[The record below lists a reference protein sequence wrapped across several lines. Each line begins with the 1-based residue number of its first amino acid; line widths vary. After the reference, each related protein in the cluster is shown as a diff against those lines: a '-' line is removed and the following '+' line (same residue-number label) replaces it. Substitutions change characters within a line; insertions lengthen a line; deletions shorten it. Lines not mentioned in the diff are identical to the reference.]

1 MSLGGYASAHQFT
14 PTYPEL
20 ENSYMGQVKVLR
32 MTLFNSRKEIKWYSI
47 SVYDKNWNS
56 VNFASTDK
64 LINLAYLERK
74 EIEVYIREKDIDKIA
89 YVCSKS
95 RTLLSVKDPSIITSR
110 ICSKIKSNRNEAI
123 NITRNLSSERLNAR

>member
-1 MSLGGYASAHQFT
+1 M
-14 PTYPEL
+14 
-20 ENSYMGQVKVLR
+20 LR

-56 VNFASTDK
+56 INFASTDK

-74 EIEVYIREKDIDKIA
+74 EIEVYIREKDTDKIA